1 MTGSWKMRLA
11 SLTILRWSPSDRF
24 RIPPPEDTGFKLPA
38 LTVDKAV
45 TSKLKDILMENIE
58 KVKAD
63 KDYIPQ
69 AQAVKDNV
77 DSILNLAKTEIE
89 YLNALHRINRD

>member
-1 MTGSWKMRLA
+1 
-11 SLTILRWSPSDRF
+11 
-24 RIPPPEDTGFKLPA
+24 
-38 LTVDKAV
+38 
-45 TSKLKDILMENIE
+45 MENIE